1 MAALVETLGS
11 LVLAGALA
19 AYVRGWWRLR
29 RRGHAPPAW
38 RLAAY
43 ALGVVTIAA
52 ALVGLDELADER
64 FSVHMIQHL
73 LLMMVAAPLL
83 ALGDPLPL
91 VLWGLPRRARAPLA
105 ALLRPRART
114 RRALRALTWLP
125 TAGILYVVIVWAW
138 HVPALYDA
146 AAEHANDHLGLA
158 LNLDA
163 GRLQRVARPGCVRV
177 RTRVCRS
184 PTWSPPRGR
193 TPRSG

>member
-29 RRGHAPPAW
+29 RRGHAPSAW

-91 VLWGLPRRARAPLA
+91 VLAAMTLP
-105 ALLRPRART
+105 
-114 RRALRALTWLP
+114 
-125 TAGILYVVIVWAW
+125 
-138 HVPALYDA
+138 D
-146 AAEHANDHLGLA
+146 
-158 LNLDA
+158 
-163 GRLQRVARPGCVRV
+163 PGF
-177 RTRVCRS
+177 
-184 PTWSPPRGR
+184 
-193 TPRSG
+193 